1 MPVFISKIINDRT
14 LWITSFLLVLML
26 IFGSVEIQ
34 NIDFQTIG
42 ALFSLMILIGL
53 FEKEGLLKYI
63 AVIIIKKCQ
72 TTRQVQLTVF
82 LLVFFGAMLLTN
94 DVAILTF
101 IPIFIV
107 IAQKINIK
115 PVLPIILLTIF
126 ANLGSSVTP
135 FGNPQNIFLA
145 NYYHLGAGTF
155 FKMAL
160 PLGALSLT
168 FLLLSGYLFKSTPLE
183 NLTLTVPDIRVKQTI
198 LLLIGSVIVLAG
210 LLHLL
215 PIFVSLITSI
225 ILTIIINYNNFVT
238 VDYGIIILFVE
249 LFLIVGGL
257 SRVPMIVS
265 LFKKLTTTEL
275 GAFASGVGLS
285 QVISNV
291 PAAVLLSAFTDHM
304 YAVYLGVSIGGL
316 GTIIA
321 SLANLLAWRQYQQQ
335 TDHQS
340 LAFPLKL
347 MLVNLIFLV
356 IFVLIGVGLL
366 MISH

>member
-34 NIDFQTIG
+34 DIDFQTIG
-42 ALFSLMILIGL
+42 ALLSLMILIGL

-225 ILTIIINYNNFVT
+225 ILTIIINYKNFVT

-291 PAAVLLSAFTDHM
+291 PAAVLLSAFTGHM

>member
-26 IFGSVEIQ
+26 VFGSVKIQ
-34 NIDFQTIG
+34 DIDFQTIS
-42 ALFSLMILIGL
+42 ALLSLMILIGL
-53 FEKEGLLKYI
+53 FEKEDLLKYI
-63 AVIIIKKCQ
+63 AIIIIKKCQ

-82 LLVFFGAMLLTN
+82 LLVFLGAMLLTN

-126 ANLGSSVTP
+126 ANLGSSITP

-145 NYYHLGAGTF
+145 NYYHLNAGAF
-155 FKMAL
+155 FKMSL
-160 PLGALSLT
+160 PLGIISLIS
-168 FLLLSGYLFKSTPLE
+168 LLLSSYLFKSEPLDD
-183 NLTLTVPDIRVKQTI
+183 LTLTIPNIRIKQTI

-210 LLHLL
+210 LLHLV
-215 PIFVSLITSI
+215 PISISLLTSI
-225 ILTIIINYNNFVT
+225 ILTIVIDYKNFVT
-238 VDYGIIILFVE
+238 VDYGIIILFME

-257 SRVPMIVS
+257 SRVPIIVS
-265 LFKKLTTTEL
+265 LFKKLTMTEI
-275 GAFASGVGLS
+275 GAFTSGVGLS

-347 MLVNLIFLV
+347 MVVNLCFLV
-356 IFVLIGVGLL
+356 IFVLVGVGLL
-366 MISH
+366 MIGD

>member
-34 NIDFQTIG
+34 DIDFQTIG

-291 PAAVLLSAFTDHM
+291 PAAVLLSAFTEHM

>member
-34 NIDFQTIG
+34 DIDFQTIG

>member
-34 NIDFQTIG
+34 DIDFQTIG
-42 ALFSLMILIGL
+42 ALLSLMILIGL

-160 PLGALSLT
+160 PLVALSLT
-168 FLLLSGYLFKSTPLE
+168 FLLMSGYLFKSTPLE

-225 ILTIIINYNNFVT
+225 ILTIIINYKNFVT

-340 LAFPLKL
+340 LAFPFKL

>member
-14 LWITSFLLVLML
+14 LWVTSFILVIML
-26 IFGSVEIQ
+26 FFGSVQ
-34 NIDFQTIG
+34 LQDIDFQTIG
-42 ALFSLMILIGL
+42 ALLSLMILIGL

-63 AVIIIKKCQ
+63 AIIIIKKCQ
-72 TTRQVQLTVF
+72 TTRQVRLTVF

-101 IPIFIV
+101 IPIFVV

-115 PVLPIILLTIF
+115 PVLPIILLTVF

-145 NYYHLGAGTF
+145 NYYHLGATQF
-155 FKMAL
+155 LKMSL
-160 PLGALSLT
+160 PLGLISLIC
-168 FLLLSGYLFKSTPLE
+168 LLLSGYFFKSDPLE
-183 NLTLTVPDIRVKQTI
+183 DLTLTVPDIRVKQTT

-215 PIFVSLITSI
+215 PIIVSLITSI
-225 ILTIIINYNNFVT
+225 ILTCIINYKNFAT
-238 VDYGIIILFVE
+238 VDYGIIILFIE

-257 SRVPMIVS
+257 GRIPMVVS
-265 LFKKLTTTEL
+265 LFKKLTMTDMGSFT
-275 GAFASGVGLS
+275 SGVVLS
-285 QVISNV
+285 QIISNV
-291 PAAVLLSAFTDHM
+291 PAAVLLSAFTNHM
-304 YAVYLGVSIGGL
+304 YAIYLGVSVGGL

-347 MLVNLIFLV
+347 MAVNLIFLV
-356 IFVLIGVGLL
+356 IFVLFGVGLL
-366 MISH
+366 MIAH